1 MKKPDMIL
9 FDYGGTLLCEP
20 EWDMLR
26 GEQAVFEH
34 VISNPHNYS
43 PDILCAWEK
52 SYFQSMQSVR
62 DLGAEP
68 TEIQMLRLKYEL
80 HGIQLNIPYE
90 EAELIFWDH
99 TAPMTEQ
106 CLHPNIKDTLKYLHE
121 NGIRTGVVSNIGWTG
136 AALKRRI
143 NILLPD
149 HHFEFI
155 LASSDYG
162 LRKPDAR
169 LFQVA
174 LEKAKLSPEM
184 VWFCG
189 DTYDKDIDGANS
201 AGLTTVYYQGIAEGS
216 AERPPVMTDF
226 CKASYIIS
234 DWKELVSILASK
246 PISRSEYRQKSVI
259 RENERKT

>member
-1 MKKPDMIL
+1 MKTGNRKPKMIL

-26 GEQAVFEH
+26 GEKAVFEH
-34 VISNPHNYS
+34 VASNPHHVTPEELS
-43 PDILCAWEK
+43 SWERA
-52 SYFQSMQSVR
+52 YFQSLLPVR

-80 HGIQLNIPYE
+80 HGIRLDIPYE

-99 TAPMTEQ
+99 TAPMSEK
-106 CLHPNIKDTLKYLHE
+106 CLYPNVRELLAFLWQR
-121 NGIRTGVVSNIGWTG
+121 NIRAGVISNIGWTG
-136 AALKRRI
+136 EALRRRI
-143 NILLPD
+143 DTLLPD

-174 LEKAKLSPEM
+174 LEKAGLRPED

-189 DTYDKDIDGANS
+189 DTYDKDIEGARA
-201 AGLTTVYYQGIAEGS
+201 AGMTAVLYQGHTEGGGKR
-216 AERPPVMTDF
+216 ETFREPPGEDLPVFADWDDFTDYLKRF
-226 CKASYIIS
+226 
-234 DWKELVSILASK
+234 
-246 PISRSEYRQKSVI
+246 
-259 RENERKT
+259 